1 MAPFTRDI
9 RPDYESW
16 LRCLARKGTPERVHF
31 IELSLDP
38 EIKDAICARFG
49 LDQHLDRAKPDY
61 LWKREIAIQR
71 FLGYDYVGCS
81 VDPFPMPL
89 KWHSVEDPSGLERV
103 GGRAFLISGSG
114 PITTFAEFE
123 AYPWPDPAALTT
135 TALEWYERN
144 LPDDMCIVGI
154 GGYAH
159 FAEYLSW
166 LMGYQT
172 LCFAL
177 YDQRDLIA
185 AIAARILELNREVTR
200 LFLQFSR
207 LKVLWGSDDMGFR
220 TGTLVSPTDLR
231 EFVLPGHAELAA
243 RAHATGRPYLLHS
256 CGQIEAIMPDLIDI
270 VQIDGKHSFEDT
282 IGDVTA
288 FKRQYGGRI
297 AVLGGID
304 LDFLCRA
311 DESAIRERVRKT
323 LDVCNPGGGYCLGS
337 GNSFANFVPL
347 DNYLAMLDEGRR
359 YG

>member
-1 MAPFTRDI
+1 MSPFTCEI
-9 RPDYESW
+9 RLDYESW

-31 IELSLDP
+31 IELFLDP
-38 EIKDAICARFG
+38 EIKDSLCARFG
-49 LDQHLDRAKPDY
+49 LDDYLDRGKPDY
-61 LWKREIAIQR
+61 VWRREIAIQR

-89 KWHSVEDPSGLERV
+89 KWQSVEDPSSLGRI
-103 GGRAFLISGSG
+103 GGRSFLTGESG

-123 AYPWPDPAALTT
+123 AYPWPDPTALTT

-172 LCFAL
+172 LCYAL
-177 YDQRDLIA
+177 YDQRDLVA
-185 AIAARILELNREVTR
+185 AIAGRILELNREMTR

-220 TGTLVSPTDLR
+220 TGTLISPADLR
-231 EFVLPGHAELAA
+231 EFVLPGHAELATK
-243 RAHATGRPYLLHS
+243 AHGAGRPYLLHC

-270 VQIDGKHSFEDT
+270 VRIDGKHSFEDT

-288 FKRQYGGRI
+288 FKRKYGGKI
-297 AVLGGID
+297 AVLGGMD

-311 DESAIRERVRKT
+311 DESAIRQRVRKT
-323 LDVCNPGGGYCLGS
+323 LDICNPGGGYCLGS

-347 DNYLAMLDEGRR
+347 DNYLAMFDEGRR